1 MSVPARETITI
12 EAAQGAA
19 DMALVHALFVEY
31 ADWLDF
37 DLCFQGFDQE
47 LATLP
52 GKYAPP
58 EGGLWLARVGGTP
71 AGVVGL
77 RPLDGGVCELKRLW
91 VRPAFRGRALGRR
104 LTEAAIAAARAA
116 GYRSIRLDT
125 IGRLMQEAREL
136 YESLGFRETAPYYR
150 NPHPGADY
158 LELDLQIRGARE
170 D

>member
-1 MSVPARETITI
+1 MPARSHETVTI
-12 EAAQGAA
+12 DAAAGAA
-19 DMALVHALFVEY
+19 DMAIVHGLFIEY

-52 GKYAPP
+52 GTYAPP
-58 EGGLWLARVGGTP
+58 EGGLWLARVGGAP

-77 RPLDGGVCELKRLW
+77 RPLDPGICELKRLW
-91 VRPAFRGRALGRR
+91 VRSAFRGRDLGRR
-104 LTEAAIAAARAA
+104 LTETAILAARAA
-116 GYRSIRLDT
+116 GYRVMRLDT
-125 IGRLMQEAREL
+125 IGGLMREARGL
-136 YESLGFRETAPYYR
+136 YESLGFREAAPYYR

-158 LELDLQIRGARE
+158 MELDLQ

>member
-1 MSVPARETITI
+1 MTGPAVQGISI
-12 EAAQGAA
+12 EPATGAA
-19 DMALVHALFVEY
+19 DMALVHELFVEY

-37 DLCFQGFDQE
+37 DLCFQGFDEE

-58 EGGLWLARVGGTP
+58 RGGLWLAWVGGAP

-77 RPLDGGVCELKRLW
+77 RPLDEGVCELKRLW
-91 VRPAFRGRALGRR
+91 VRPAFRGRDLGRR
-104 LTEAAIAAARAA
+104 LTETAIAAARAA
-116 GYRSIRLDT
+116 GYRSMRLDT
-125 IGRLMQEAREL
+125 IGRLMQKARVL

-158 LELDLQIRGARE
+158 LELDLRAMERK
-170 D
+170 

>member
-1 MSVPARETITI
+1 MSETSRATALIEPAR
-12 EAAQGAA
+12 GAE

-37 DLCFQGFDQE
+37 DLCFQGFDEE

-58 EGGLWLARVGGTP
+58 EGGLWLARVDGAL

-77 RPLDGGVCELKRLW
+77 RPLDPGICELKRLW
-91 VRPAFRGRALGRR
+91 VRPAFRGHGLGRR
-104 LTEAAIAAARAA
+104 LTETAIAAARDA
-116 GYRSIRLDT
+116 GYSTMRLDT
-125 IGRLMQEAREL
+125 IGGQMQEARAL
-136 YESLGFRETAPYYR
+136 YDSLGFRETGPYYR

-158 LELDLQIRGARE
+158 LALDLRASGR
-170 D
+170 